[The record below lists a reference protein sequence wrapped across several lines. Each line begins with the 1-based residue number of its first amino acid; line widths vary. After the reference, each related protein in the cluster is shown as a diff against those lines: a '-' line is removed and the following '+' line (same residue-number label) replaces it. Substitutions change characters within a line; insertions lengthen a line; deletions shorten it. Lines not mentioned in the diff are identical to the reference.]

1 AQGTPL
7 ASGFRQEFGFSTRV
21 LPALYSRL
29 ASLTPAGGQ
38 CCVRSVGRGD
48 DQALVVRQRST
59 ALTKRGPFVGRGDEG
74 AQIYHV
80 QVAERNVAV
89 GRIARQP
96 EHLHDD
102 QLAGATAA
110 GQHLELVVR
119 ALGDR

>member
-1 AQGTPL
+1 
-7 ASGFRQEFGFSTRV
+7 
-21 LPALYSRL
+21 
-29 ASLTPAGGQ
+29 
-38 CCVRSVGRGD
+38 VGRGD

-59 ALTKRGPFVGRGDEG
+59 ALTKRGQFVGRGDEG
-74 AQIYHV
+74 ALIYHV

-119 ALGDR
+119 ALGDRVRVQRRGAAVTIVIRVKVVSVGVQRVVLTTDV